1 MYFRFHYGCTS
12 VNSFFITCVL
22 IVFRVIALGLVV
34 LGLTWTLLR
43 LLYTR
48 GPICVVVLCTYFV
61 SSDFEVGVYSVA
73 WLIALCGG
81 CTYVLRYM
89 NMHGHGHAQS
99 MEKYRVARTRYTF
112 FFAWCTR
119 YTCTCTVN
127 QSTVVQGSI
136 TSRHTRTP
144 AKKYLQSRA
153 RTHGNITS
161 VVARAAR
168 PM

>member
-112 FFAWCTR
+112 FLHGVLGIHAHARSTKVRSYKVVLPVGTR
-119 YTCTCTVN
+119 VL
-127 QSTVVQGSI
+127 QPRSI
-136 TSRHTRTP
+136 CNR
-144 AKKYLQSRA
+144 ARA
-153 RTHGNITS
+153 RTGT
-161 VVARAAR
+161 
-168 PM
+168 